1 MAAATTPA
9 DTNRELTRAR
19 EPLPVKPASD
29 RVSSGLDRAIERS
42 IEVPPTHHAIMLAWP
57 MWSLHAESNTCS

>member
-9 DTNRELTRAR
+9 DTDRELTRAR
-19 EPLPVKPASD
+19 EPLPVKPTGD

-42 IEVPPTHHAIMLAWP
+42 IDVLPPTMLAFVNGVTP
-57 MWSLHAESNTCS
+57 C